1 MKHKRKIAF
10 ALVLVLTLSALTASA
25 FAAPASTDAET
36 GATAQTSGSVGRE
49 SKSGEK
55 LAAPENAIGKDAAKE
70 KALSDAGVTAEQAG
84 KVKARLSQLDDGTVI
99 YKVSFTCDGQKYSYQ
114 IGAVSGAIVDKSAE
128 AATGDP
134 STASGGHGKRGGKQE
149 TAEPENAIGK
159 DAAKETA
166 LSDAGVTAEQAGR
179 VKARVTA
186 LDDGTV
192 IYKVSF
198 TCDGQKY
205 SYQIDALSG
214 EIVGKGTEA
223 VSEDAAS
230 ASGAH
235 GRHGRDRGGK
245 TALSTAEDTSSDV

>member
-49 SKSGEK
+49 SKSGGK

-84 KVKARLSQLDDGTVI
+84 RVKARLSQLDDGTVI

-114 IGAVSGAIVDKSAE
+114 IDALSGAIVDRS
-128 AATGDP
+128 
-134 STASGGHGKRGGKQE
+134 
-149 TAEPENAIGK
+149 
-159 DAAKETA
+159 
-166 LSDAGVTAEQAGR
+166 
-179 VKARVTA
+179 
-186 LDDGTV
+186 
-192 IYKVSF
+192 
-198 TCDGQKY
+198 
-205 SYQIDALSG
+205 
-214 EIVGKGTEA
+214 TEA

-230 ASGAH
+230 ASGARGKH
-235 GRHGRDRGGK
+235 SRGGK
-245 TALSTAEDTSSDV
+245 TSASPAEDASSDV